1 MKPEVRPVIIA
12 AGGTGGHVYPGL
24 AVARELLARGVPVI
38 WMGTRKGLE
47 ARVVPEA
54 GIPMRWLSVS
64 GLRGK
69 GLWTWILAPL
79 RLAQALTQAGLI
91 LVRERPRA
99 VLGMGGFVA
108 GPGGLMAAVLR
119 YPLIV
124 HEQNAAAGL
133 TNRILARLSRRV
145 LEGFAGT
152 FEPARRARATG
163 NPVRLEIAALEPP
176 ATRFAGREGRLRL
189 LVIGGSQGALA
200 LNRLVPEAL
209 AGLETAIRPEVR
221 HQVGPRH
228 LDVARRAY
236 AESGVEADLRAFIE
250 DMAEAYAWADFVVC
264 RAGALT
270 IAELT
275 AAGIGALLVPYPY
288 AVDDHQSANARFM
301 VEAGAGLMIQ
311 QAELDAPRLSRELDA
326 LCRDRSR
333 VHAMAEAARGLAR
346 ADAAARVADVCL
358 EAALGGKGR
367 LETGEKQL

>member
-1 MKPEVRPVIIA
+1 MKPEARPVIIA

-24 AVARELLARGVPVI
+24 AVAHELRARGVPVI
-38 WMGTRKGLE
+38 WMGTRRGLE
-47 ARVVPEA
+47 ARVVPAA

-69 GLWTWILAPL
+69 GLWTWVLAPL

-91 LVRERPRA
+91 LLRERPRA

-108 GPGGLMAAVLR
+108 GPGGLMAALLR

-152 FEPARRARATG
+152 FEPARRATATG
-163 NPVRLEIAALEPP
+163 NPVRREIAALAPP
-176 ATRFAGREGRLRL
+176 ATRLAAHEGRLRL

-200 LNRLVPEAL
+200 LNRLLPEAL
-209 AGLETAIRPEVR
+209 AGLEASIRPRVR
-221 HQVGPRH
+221 HQVGRRH
-228 LDVARRAY
+228 LDVTREAY
-236 AESGVEADLRAFIE
+236 AEAGVEAELQAFIE

-275 AAGIGALLVPYPY
+275 AAGVGALLVPYPY

-301 VEAGAGLMIQ
+301 VEAGAGLMILQ
-311 QAELDAPRLSRELDA
+311 SELDAARLTRELEA
-326 LCRDRSR
+326 LCRDPKR
-333 VHAMAEAARGLAR
+333 VRAMAEAARGLAR
-346 ADAAARVADVCL
+346 ADATTRVADICL
-358 EAALGGKGR
+358 DAARGGKGR
-367 LETGEKQL
+367 LATEEKQL